1 VVERAALNSE
11 LIRAEE
17 LRKAFRGV
25 QAVAGLSLR
34 VAEGEM
40 LGIIGPNGAG
50 KTTVFNL
57 IAGTFR
63 PDSGRILYADRDIT
77 RLPPHR
83 RLRMGIARTFQLVQ
97 PFPSLTVRQSLL
109 VSATG
114 SGAGAREASIR
125 ADEAIEQFHLSH
137 AASRP
142 SLSVNAVEGKRLEVA
157 RAVAARPRVLLLD
170 EIFTGLN
177 SDEVEELAA
186 MLRHLRENGVTVL
199 LIEHNVTAI
208 RLVAERVIAMD
219 SGHQVSEGTPDAVFA
234 DAAVVE
240 SYLGRRAS
248 A

>member
-1 VVERAALNSE
+1 VESAPLDSE

-17 LRKAFRGV
+17 LRKGFRGV
-25 QAVAGLSLR
+25 QAVSGLSLR
-34 VAEGEM
+34 VAEREM
-40 LGIIGPNGAG
+40 VGIIGPNGAG

-63 PDSGRILYADRDIT
+63 PDDGRIFYRGRDIT
-77 RLPPHR
+77 RLPAHR
-83 RLRMGIARTFQLVQ
+83 RLRLGIARTFQIVQ
-97 PFPSLTVRQSLL
+97 PFPSLSVRQNLL
-109 VSATG
+109 VSATA
-114 SGAGAREASIR
+114 SGAGSREASAR
-125 ADEAIEQFHLSH
+125 ADEAIERFGLAR
-137 AASRP
+137 AAFRP

-177 SDEVEELAA
+177 SDEVGELAS
-186 MLRHLRENGVTVL
+186 MLKQLRDQGVTIL
-199 LIEHNVTAI
+199 LIEHNITAI

-219 SGHQVSEGTPDAVFA
+219 AGHQVSEGTPESVFT
-234 DAAVVE
+234 DTAVVE

>member
-1 VVERAALNSE
+1 MDSE
-11 LIRAEE
+11 LIRAED
-17 LRKAFRGV
+17 LRKSFRGV
-25 QAVAGLSLR
+25 HAVAGLSLR
-34 VAEGEM
+34 VGEGEM

-57 IAGTFR
+57 VAGTFR
-63 PDSGRILYADRDIT
+63 PDSGRIFFGGRDIT
-77 RLPPHR
+77 RLPAHR
-83 RLRMGIARTFQLVQ
+83 RLRLGIARTFQLVQ
-97 PFPSLTVRQSLL
+97 PFPSLTVRENLL

-114 SGAGAREASIR
+114 SGARAREAGAR
-125 ADEAIEQFHLSH
+125 ADEAIERLGLAH

-142 SLSVNAVEGKRLEVA
+142 SNSVNAVEGKRLEVA
-157 RAVAARPRVLLLD
+157 RAVATRPRVLLLD

-177 SDEVEELAA
+177 ADEVVELAA
-186 MLRHLRENGVTVL
+186 MVKGLRDRGITVV

-208 RLVAERVIAMD
+208 RLVAERVVAMD
-219 SGHQVSEGTPDAVFA
+219 AGHQVSEGTPEAVFA

>member
-1 VVERAALNSE
+1 MESAPLGGD
-11 LIRAEE
+11 LIGAED
-17 LRKAFRGV
+17 LRKTFRGV
-25 QAVAGLSLR
+25 EAVAGLSLR

-57 IAGTFR
+57 VAGTIR
-63 PDSGRILYADRDIT
+63 PDSGRIFFAGRDIT
-77 RLPPHR
+77 RLPAHR
-83 RLRMGIARTFQLVQ
+83 RLRLGIARTFQLVQ
-97 PFPSLTVRQSLL
+97 PFPSLTVRENLL

-114 SGAGAREASIR
+114 SGAGRREAGAR
-125 ADEAIEQFHLSH
+125 ADEAIEQFGLTH

-170 EIFTGLN
+170 EIFTGLS
-177 SDEVEELAA
+177 SDEVGELAG
-186 MLRHLRENGVTVL
+186 MVKELRGRGVTVL

-208 RLVAERVIAMD
+208 RMVADRVVAMD
-219 SGHQVSEGTPDAVFA
+219 AGRQVSEGPPQAVFA

>member
-1 VVERAALNSE
+1 VETAPLDGE
-11 LIRAEE
+11 LIRAEG
-17 LRKAFRGV
+17 LRKTFRGV

-40 LGIIGPNGAG
+40 LGVIGPNGAG

-63 PDSGRILYADRDIT
+63 PDAGRILYGGRDIT
-77 RLPPHR
+77 RLPAHR
-83 RLRMGIARTFQLVQ
+83 RLRLGIARTFQLVQ
-97 PFPSLTVRQSLL
+97 PFPSLTVRQNLL

-114 SGAGAREASIR
+114 SGARPREAGPR
-125 ADEAIEQFHLSH
+125 VDEAIERFRLTH

-142 SLSVNAVEGKRLEVA
+142 SLSLNAVEGKRLEVA

-177 SDEVEELAA
+177 VDEVAELAG
-186 MLRHLRENGVTVL
+186 MVKELRGQGMTIV
-199 LIEHNVTAI
+199 LIEHNVTAV
-208 RLVAERVIAMD
+208 RLVAERVVAMD
-219 SGHQVSEGTPDAVFA
+219 AGRQVSEGTPEAVFA
-234 DAAVVE
+234 DNAVVE

>member
-1 VVERAALNSE
+1 MESAPLGNE

-17 LRKAFRGV
+17 LRKGFRGV
-25 QAVAGLSLR
+25 QAVSGLSLR

-63 PDSGRILYADRDIT
+63 PDSGRIFYQGRDIT
-77 RLPPHR
+77 RLPAHR
-83 RLRMGIARTFQLVQ
+83 RLRLGIARTFQLVQ
-97 PFPSLTVRQSLL
+97 PFPSLTVRQNLL
-109 VSATG
+109 VSATA
-114 SGAGAREASIR
+114 SGAGPREASAR
-125 ADEAIEQFHLSH
+125 ADEAIERFRLTR

-177 SDEVEELAA
+177 SDEVAELAA
-186 MLRHLRENGVTVL
+186 MLKQLREQGLTVL

-208 RLVAERVIAMD
+208 RLVAERVVAMD
-219 SGHQVSEGTPDAVFA
+219 AGHQVSEGTPESVFT
-234 DAAVVE
+234 DTAVVE